1 MTTMAR
7 MKTLSLIIE
16 ELETLFPEGQVSI
29 DFDSGKYDELVIT
42 IRTGLVEPADGQQL
56 HTVDEIIEI
65 LEDET

>member
-1 MTTMAR
+1 

-42 IRTGLVEPADGQQL
+42 IKTGLVEPADGQQL